1 MTLNELK
8 IGECGSIKEVNG
20 TGNTRLHLL
29 EMGLIPQANIKV
41 IKYAP
46 MGDPIEILIHGYN
59 LTLRLNDAKN
69 IIVDPIDQNIHCFT
83 NCGDCSNC
91 KNCDKFTN
99 INQKIK
105 KDISLKKESL
115 HPGLGET
122 GKFHDKKTE
131 PAIKNTETLN
141 FALLGNQNTGKTT
154 LFNALT
160 GSNQHV
166 GNFPGVTVEKKSGKI
181 IGIDNSNLVDLP
193 GIYSL
198 FPYSNEEKIS
208 RDYIINEKPHCI
220 INIIDA
226 NTIERNLYLTL
237 QALELNIPM
246 VLAVNMID
254 EFYKNGGSIDINEM
268 EKRLGI
274 PVVPVSAANGYGLDE
289 LIRHAYHI
297 AKFQEKPNAENLKI
311 NTPASFIEDKDL
323 YIISNRYRLINEIC
337 EAVVKKPAIN
347 FGREASNKVDKILT
361 GKYTGIPIFIIIM
374 GIIFY
379 ITFSLLGPILQ
390 NALSNLINTIAT
402 NVDNYLNLANVN
414 IVIRL
419 LIKDGVFNGVGTVLS
434 FIPIIL
440 LLFFF
445 LSLLEDS
452 GYMARVAFVMDN
464 LLRKIGVSGRSIVP
478 MIIGFGCTVPAVI
491 STRTIPSDRDRKLTI
506 FILPFITCSAKLPIY
521 GFFASIFFKENAG
534 LIMITLY
541 VFSLILGIIFSIIL
555 KTLRFKGE
563 PVPFIMELPTY
574 RFPSPINVLKLL
586 WEKTKDFLQK
596 AFTIIFIATIIIWFL
611 QNFDIRFNLVTDTST
626 SLLANISGFIAPLFK
641 PLELNDYRIITSLIT
656 GFLAK
661 ESVISTASILFGGI
675 DAIKNVLSIKAV
687 VSILVFSSLYT
698 PCIAAITAIKKELG
712 LQTALLIIIFQCVLA
727 YVMAYLISLP
737 F

>member
-1 MTLNELK
+1 MKLNELK
-8 IGECGSIKEVNG
+8 IGECGNIKEVNG

-29 EMGLIPQANIKV
+29 EMGLIPGANLKIIKF
-41 IKYAP
+41 AP

-59 LTLRLNDAKN
+59 LTLRLKDSEN
-69 IIVDPIDQNIHCFT
+69 IIVDPIDQNVHCFT

-91 KNCDKFTN
+91 KNCDKFIN
-99 INQKIK
+99 SNQKTK
-105 KDISLKKESL
+105 KDVSLKKESL

-122 GKFHDKKTE
+122 GKFHDKNTE
-131 PAIKNTETLN
+131 IAIKNTETLN

-166 GNFPGVTVEKKSGKI
+166 GNFPGVTVDKKLGKI
-181 IGIDNSNLVDLP
+181 IGINNSTLVDLP

-198 FPYSNEEKIS
+198 YPYSDEEKIT
-208 RDYIINEKPHCI
+208 RDYILNEKPHCI

-237 QALELNIPM
+237 QTLELNVPM
-246 VLAVNMID
+246 VLAINMID

-274 PVVPVSAANGYGLDE
+274 PVIPISAINGNGLDE

-311 NTPASFIEDKDL
+311 TTPANFIEDKEL
-323 YIISNRYRLINEIC
+323 YIISNRYKLINDIC
-337 EAVVKKPAIN
+337 ENVVKKPPIN
-347 FGREASNKVDKILT
+347 LGQETSNKIDKILT

-390 NALSNLINTIAT
+390 NALSNLINNISI
-402 NVDNYLNLANVN
+402 NVDNFLTESNVN
-414 IVIRL
+414 IVLRL
-419 LIKDGVFNGVGTVLS
+419 LIKDGIFNGVGTVLS

-452 GYMARVAFVMDN
+452 GYMARVAFVMDK

-506 FILPFITCSAKLPIY
+506 FILPFITCSAKLPVY

-534 LIMITLY
+534 LIMILLY

-555 KTLRFKGE
+555 KSVSFKGE

-574 RFPSPINVLKLL
+574 RFPSPINVIKLL

-596 AFTIIFIATIIIWFL
+596 AFTIIFIATIVIWFL
-611 QNFDIRFNLVTDTST
+611 QNFDIRFNLITDTST
-626 SLLANISGFIAPLFK
+626 SLLANISGFITPLFK

-661 ESVISTASILFGGI
+661 ESVISTASILFGGME
-675 DAIKNVLSIKAV
+675 AIKNVLSIKAA
-687 VSILVFSSLYT
+687 VSILIFSSLYT

-712 LQTALLIIIFQCVLA
+712 LKTALLIVIYQCLLA